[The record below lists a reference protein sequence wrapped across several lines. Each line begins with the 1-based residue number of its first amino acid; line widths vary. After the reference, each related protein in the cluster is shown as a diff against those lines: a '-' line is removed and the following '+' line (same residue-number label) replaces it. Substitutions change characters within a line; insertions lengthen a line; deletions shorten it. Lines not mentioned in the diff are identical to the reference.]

1 MSKLYKPNLKLKDKL
16 LNGTWGL
23 FDDMVAFTI
32 LGDTVIFE
40 DGSMGKVEEL
50 LNYYDFKGGRI
61 MYLTKFAFVF
71 DDVKKA
77 YKEDDSDKPPIF
89 DRRKTPV
96 EKPEDEEPT
105 SKDSKDGIT
114 EVIEMLDAFCELGE
128 TLMKI
133 EETCKKRGMTDKESE
148 GYMGALIN
156 QAIKETIDEIKAEN
170 AEKKIE
176 KERG

>member
-1 MSKLYKPNLKLKDKL
+1 MSKLYQPNLKLKDML
-16 LNGTWGL
+16 LSGTWGL

-50 LNYYDFKGGRI
+50 LDYYDFKGGRI
-61 MYLTKFAFVF
+61 MYLTRFAFVF

-89 DRRKTPV
+89 DRRKEPV
-96 EKPEDEEPT
+96 EEVKEEEPA
-105 SKDSKDGIT
+105 SKDGIT
-114 EVIEMLDAFCELGE
+114 EVIEMLDVFCELGE

>member
-1 MSKLYKPNLKLKDKL
+1 MSKLYQPNLKLKDKL

-50 LNYYDFKGGRI
+50 LDYHDFKGGRI

-71 DDVKKA
+71 DDVRKA
-77 YKEDDSDKPPIF
+77 YKEDDSNKPPIF
-89 DRRKTPV
+89 DRRKEPV
-96 EKPEDEEPT
+96 EEVKEEEPT
-105 SKDSKDGIT
+105 SKDGIAG
-114 EVIEMLDAFCELGE
+114 VIEMLDAFCELGE

-170 AEKKIE
+170 AEKKTE

>member
-1 MSKLYKPNLKLKDKL
+1 MSKLYQPNLKLKDKL

-50 LNYYDFKGGRI
+50 LDYYDFKGGRI

-77 YKEDDSDKPPIF
+77 YKKEDSNKPPIF
-89 DRRKTPV
+89 DRRKEPV
-96 EKPEDEEPT
+96 EKPKEE
-105 SKDSKDGIT
+105 SIGNKGGI
-114 EVIEMLDAFCELGE
+114 EGVIEFLDILCDFGDALI
-128 TLMKI
+128 KV
-133 EETCKKRGMTDKESE
+133 EENCKKRGMSDKEIDA
-148 GYMGALIN
+148 YMSALIG
-156 QAIKETIDEIKAEN
+156 QAYKETIEEIKAEN